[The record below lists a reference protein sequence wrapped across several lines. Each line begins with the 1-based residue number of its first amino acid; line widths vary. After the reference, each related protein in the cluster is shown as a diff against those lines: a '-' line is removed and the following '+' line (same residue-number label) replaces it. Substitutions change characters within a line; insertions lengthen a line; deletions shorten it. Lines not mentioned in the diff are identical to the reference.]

1 MKLKHISLFSSFI
14 FQEYSVQITFREDWD
29 DIRLAYDDY
38 NGRCRFEIISQV
50 TKLRRYSRIYSLLFE
65 NLLFQVT

>member
-1 MKLKHISLFSSFI
+1 MKPKHISLFLSFI

-50 TKLRRYSRIYSLLFE
+50 TKLGRYSRIYLLSFE

>member
-1 MKLKHISLFSSFI
+1 MKPKHISLFLSFI

-50 TKLRRYSRIYSLLFE
+50 TKLGLYSRIYLLSFE
-65 NLLFQVT
+65 NLLF